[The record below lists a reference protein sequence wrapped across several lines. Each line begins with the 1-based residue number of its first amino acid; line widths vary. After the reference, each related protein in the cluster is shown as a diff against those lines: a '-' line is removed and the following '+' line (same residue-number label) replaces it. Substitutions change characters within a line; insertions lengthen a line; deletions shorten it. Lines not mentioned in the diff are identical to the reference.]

1 MRTTRI
7 GATGIVC
14 AAGARVAAMT
24 GARTATVAGAIT
36 RAGAAT
42 GTCVAATT
50 HTTATRVTRTS
61 TRTSAAACACVS
73 TGRVVAGVRVATSA
87 CDGVVG
93 VQVHAEGVEL
103 RSARVTGRQ
112 EVGPRT
118 R

>member
-1 MRTTRI
+1 MGLMRTTRI
-7 GATGIVC
+7 GATGT
-14 AAGARVAAMT
+14 AGARVAAMT

-93 VQVHAEGVEL
+93 VQVHAEGIES

>member
-1 MRTTRI
+1 MGLMRTTRI
-7 GATGIVC
+7 GATGT
-14 AAGARVAAMT
+14 AGTRVAAMT

-42 GTCVAATT
+42 GTYVATTT

-61 TRTSAAACACVS
+61 TRTSTAAYTRVS
-73 TGRVVAGVRVATSA
+73 TDRVIAGVRVATSA

-93 VQVHAEGVEL
+93 VQVQAERVEP
-103 RSARVTGRQ
+103 RSTRITGRQ
-112 EVGPRT
+112 EIGPRT